1 MVGSEV
7 RGVSVLDSDK
17 IQKVYDN
24 YAVFYDAI
32 FGKMSN
38 LGRSAALD
46 SLSLKPGDRVLEVG
60 VGTGLS
66 LPRFPS
72 YCRVHGIDMSEEMI
86 RRAYKRIDKHGLSN
100 VVIERMDAC
109 KMDFSDDSFDAV
121 FAAFL
126 ISVVPDPGRLLSEIK
141 RVCKKGGLITM
152 VNHFKSNNKV
162 ISSIEKAISPFC
174 SKHLGFRTDLPL
186 SSLLNDS
193 DLKLVARKRTSSVS
207 LWEVVEFCNLKK
219 KGNKD
224 DQKKHL

>member
-1 MVGSEV
+1 M
-7 RGVSVLDSDK
+7 RKTLDNDR

-32 FGKMSN
+32 FGKLSDIS
-38 LGRSAALD
+38 RIAALER
-46 SLSLKPGDRVLEVG
+46 LSLKPGDRVLEVG

-72 YCRVHGIDMSEEMI
+72 FCRVHGIDMSEEMI
-86 RRAYKRIDKHGLSN
+86 RRAYKRVDKHGLSN

-126 ISVVPDPGRLLSEIK
+126 ISVVPDPGMVLSEIK
-141 RVCKKGGLITM
+141 RVCKRGGLITM

-162 ISSIEKAISPFC
+162 ISSIETAISPFC

-186 SSLLNDS
+186 SFLLSDS
-193 DLKLVARKRTSSVS
+193 ELKLVAKKRPSPFSV
-207 LWEVVEFCNLKK
+207 WEVVEFCNLKK
-219 KGNKD
+219 RGN
-224 DQKKHL
+224 

>member
-1 MVGSEV
+1 MVGLEAP
-7 RGVSVLDSDK
+7 GGHTLDNDR

-32 FGKMSN
+32 FGKLSDV
-38 LGRSAALD
+38 GRMAALD
-46 SLSLKPGDRVLEVG
+46 RLFLKPGDKVLEVG

-72 YCRVHGIDMSEEMI
+72 FCRVHGIDMSEEMI
-86 RRAYKRIDKHGLSN
+86 RRAHKRVDRHGLSN

-109 KMDFSDDSFDAV
+109 KMAFSDDTFDAV

-126 ISVVPDPGRLLSEIK
+126 ISVVPDPIMLLSEIK
-141 RVCKKGGLITM
+141 RVCKKGGRITM

-162 ISSIEKAISPFC
+162 ISSIETAISPFC

-186 SSLLNDS
+186 SFLLNDRE
-193 DLKLVARKRTSSVS
+193 LRLVARKRTSPVSV
-207 LWEVVEFCNLKK
+207 WEVVEFCNLKER
-219 KGNKD
+219 GN
-224 DQKKHL
+224 

>member
-1 MVGSEV
+1 MDND
-7 RGVSVLDSDK
+7 R

-32 FGKMSN
+32 FGKLSDVV
-38 LGRSAALD
+38 RIAAMDRLT
-46 SLSLKPGDRVLEVG
+46 LKPGDRVLEVG

-72 YCRVHGIDMSEEMI
+72 FCRVHGIDMSEEMI
-86 RRAYKRIDKHGLSN
+86 RRAHKRIDKHGLSN

-109 KMDFSDDSFDAV
+109 KMDFPDDSFDAV

-126 ISVVPDPGRLLSEIK
+126 VSVVPDPGRLLSEIK

-162 ISSIEKAISPFC
+162 LSSIEKAISPFC

-186 SSLLNDS
+186 SFLLNDKE
-193 DLKLVARKRTSSVS
+193 LKLVARKRPSPVS
-207 LWEVVEFCNLKK
+207 IWEVVEFCNMKK
-219 KGNKD
+219 RGN
-224 DQKKHL
+224 

>member
-1 MVGSEV
+1 
-7 RGVSVLDSDK
+7 
-17 IQKVYDN
+17 
-24 YAVFYDAI
+24 
-32 FGKMSN
+32 
-38 LGRSAALD
+38 
-46 SLSLKPGDRVLEVG
+46 
-60 VGTGLS
+60 
-66 LPRFPS
+66 
-72 YCRVHGIDMSEEMI
+72 
-86 RRAYKRIDKHGLSN
+86 
-100 VVIERMDAC
+100 
-109 KMDFSDDSFDAV
+109 
-121 FAAFL
+121 
-126 ISVVPDPGRLLSEIK
+126 VPDPGRLLSEIK